1 MPCEHLR
8 INGQKKPDTEIAE
21 CIFHGVNANVSIQ
34 QSVSFKYALLLI
46 PFRSYISYYQTES

>member
-8 INGQKKPDTEIAE
+8 IDGQKKQDAEIAE
-21 CIFHGVNANVSIQ
+21 CIFHVENANVSIQ

-46 PFRSYISYYQTES
+46 PFRSHISYYQTGA